1 MGLPFLVR
9 PHYLVV
15 FISCSLAQIR
25 AQLAT
30 MDEEDDTYIESD
42 SEMTPTPRKPKEQA
56 PTDDRSIL
64 SGSFPIESYNRTSF
78 DDSSLITGTLLDSEF
93 EPIHELESVT
103 HSSVQ
108 TSDTE
113 IEPISAGDDSTLRR
127 YLERTDPNL
136 EQSNQE
142 KPKTKPGFGARK
154 ASLFPTVDNIPIS
167 RPQNEYGRKKSI
179 ADFTKDVYNQ
189 KRSDVIEKGGF

>member
-1 MGLPFLVR
+1 
-9 PHYLVV
+9 
-15 FISCSLAQIR
+15 
-25 AQLAT
+25 

-42 SEMTPTPRKPKEQA
+42 SEMTPTPRKPKDQPPKWLE
-56 PTDDRSIL
+56 TTGFIDDRSIV

-93 EPIHELESVT
+93 EPIHELESAT
-103 HSSVQ
+103 QSFAQ

-127 YLERTDPNL
+127 YLERTNPNL
-136 EQSNQE
+136 EKSNEE
-142 KPKTKPGFGARK
+142 KPKSKPKPGFGARK

-189 KRSDVIEKGGF
+189 KRSDVIEKGGKWFLFRDLRLL